1 MKKNSYSQLDSF
13 KQPGVARGFTL
24 VELVIVML
32 ILSILA
38 ATAYARISQT
48 GSQARLAS
56 LQSFKATVL
65 SVATMAKGVCMADP
79 QCDIDHSNVTSSTM
93 IEGNNILFT
102 GRYPVGLAPNNAAG
116 LDQLIQ
122 PGSRFTIQ
130 PELSDINRATYFLA
144 GARDE
149 HHCKLEYSITSAPS
163 TPSALSVT
171 IDSSGC

>member
-1 MKKNSYSQLDSF
+1 
-13 KQPGVARGFTL
+13 
-24 VELVIVML
+24 
-32 ILSILA
+32 
-38 ATAYARISQT
+38 
-48 GSQARLAS
+48 
-56 LQSFKATVL
+56 
-65 SVATMAKGVCMADP
+65 
-79 QCDIDHSNVTSSTM
+79 
-93 IEGNNILFT
+93 
-102 GRYPVGLAPNNAAG
+102 
-116 LDQLIQ
+116 LIQ

>member
-1 MKKNSYSQLDSF
+1 MKNSQLEAF
-13 KQPGVARGFTL
+13 KQHGFTL

-32 ILSILA
+32 LLSILA

-48 GSQARLAS
+48 GAQARLAS

-65 SVATMAKGVCMADP
+65 SVATMAKGVCMADS

-102 GRYPVGLAPNNAAG
+102 GRYPVGLAPNGGAG

-122 PGSRFTIQ
+122 PGSKFTIQ
-130 PELSDINRATYFLA
+130 PELSDTNRATYFLA
-144 GARDE
+144 GAHDE
-149 HHCKLEYSITSAPS
+149 NHCKLEYSITSAAAN
-163 TPSALSVT
+163 PSALSVT

>member
-79 QCDIDHSNVTSSTM
+79 QCDIEHGNVTSSTM
-93 IEGNNILFT
+93 IEGNNIFIHRQIP
-102 GRYPVGLAPNNAAG
+102 GR
-116 LDQLIQ
+116 
-122 PGSRFTIQ
+122 PGT
-130 PELSDINRATYFLA
+130 
-144 GARDE
+144 
-149 HHCKLEYSITSAPS
+149 
-163 TPSALSVT
+163 
-171 IDSSGC
+171 